1 MTKIMPNKFF
11 SAATY
16 CTSGGLIC
24 TGLAR
29 VYDWFHGLDWNF
41 IALISGILIGAATY
55 FTNLYFKRR
64 WTRAYEKALAGG
76 KMVPPPQDD

>member
-1 MTKIMPNKFF
+1 MNKIMPDKIFT
-11 SAATY
+11 AATY

-41 IALISGILIGAATY
+41 IALVSGVVIGIATY

-64 WTRAYEKALAGG
+64 QTKAYEDALRRGY
-76 KMVPPPQDD
+76 VTQPPQDK